1 MCSAHITYSN
11 LATNFDH
18 RIADITM
25 PASYSWNSLLLV
37 AERISARH
45 LILQY
50 SLATRCICMYVSHAL
65 ECNYSCGD
73 LRYITDIASATCT
86 CYQATRGIAMRRLA
100 RLRKRRHREREMAE
114 KNAVSRP
121 GCISKHQDLV
131 RRVSEDQSTMI
142 NYSIYLA

>member
-100 RLRKRRHREREMAE
+100 RLRKRRRREREMAE
-114 KNAVSRP
+114 KKRREQARMHQQTSR
-121 GCISKHQDLV
+121 SRETSQ
-131 RRVSEDQSTMI
+131 RRSV
-142 NYSIYLA
+142 NYDKL